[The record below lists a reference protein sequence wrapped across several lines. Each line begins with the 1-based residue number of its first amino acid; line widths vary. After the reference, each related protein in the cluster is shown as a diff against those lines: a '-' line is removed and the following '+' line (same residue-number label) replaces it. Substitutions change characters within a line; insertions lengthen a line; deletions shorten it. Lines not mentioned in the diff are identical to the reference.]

1 MGPLE
6 VLLIALRRQC
16 RLDEDEAYEY
26 VKSTLKKEMITPYH
40 ADELEIVNSVSWCI
54 NCGLCINHCPVV
66 AAIGVDRFSGPR
78 SIAVEL
84 SRSPP
89 EFWSTADK
97 VYLCTGCGT
106 CREVCP
112 KNVNIPEI
120 VNMIRARIFEHRPDL
135 VPKGFMFVR
144 EIITEHGLAFEPWA
158 DKEEKEESRDMRLK
172 HLGLPL
178 IPDIMKEK
186 ADVLFYPGCQAEE
199 RAQEV
204 REAAKVILDLFDVD
218 FTLLNEFSCCSLP
231 SRLMGD
237 EVTARELAKS
247 LKKKVKKLGVK
258 MVVTT
263 CAGCTSN
270 LADLAERDDWG
281 IPTYHLLEFLAEE
294 IGYDRIAQALKESKK
309 SVSVH
314 VSVHDPCHLIR
325 HTSRRIMDY
334 AMDILTLIP
343 GVRVT
348 ATEAHDSCCGGG
360 GMVSYHSK
368 DVANAVVQENLTALE
383 ETGAERLVTPCP
395 LCTAQIESNLFKS
408 GSSIEVDDLTVFIA
422 QRLSK
427 E

>member
-1 MGPLE
+1 LN
-6 VLLIALRRQC
+6 
-16 RLDEDEAYEY
+16 EDEAYEY
-26 VKSTLKKEMITPYH
+26 VKGTLRKEMITPYH
-40 ADELEIVNSVSWCI
+40 VDELEIVNSVSKCI

-66 AAIGVDRFSGPR
+66 SAVGIDRFSGPR

-89 EFWSTADK
+89 EYWSSADK
-97 VYLCTGCGT
+97 IYLCTGCGT

-112 KNVNIPEI
+112 KNVDIPEI
-120 VNMIRARIFEHRPDL
+120 VNMVRARIFEHRRDL

-144 EIITEHGLAFEPWA
+144 EIITEHSLAFEPWA
-158 DKEEKEESRDMRLK
+158 DKEEKEESRNMRLE
-172 HLGLPL
+172 HLGLPY
-178 IPDIMKEK
+178 IPDVVKEN

-204 REAAKVILDLFDVD
+204 REAGKIILKLFNVN
-218 FTLLNEFSCCSLP
+218 FTLLDEFSCCSLP

-237 EVTARELAKS
+237 EVTARSLAKQ

-258 MVVTT
+258 KVVTT

-270 LADLAERDDWG
+270 LAYLAERDEWG

-294 IGYDRIAQALKESKK
+294 IGYDRITQALKGSKNSESI
-309 SVSVH
+309 H

-334 AMDILTLIP
+334 AMDILALIP
-343 GVRVT
+343 GVKVT
-348 ATEAHDSCCGGG
+348 ASGAHDSCCGGG

-368 DVANAVVQENLTALE
+368 DVANAVVQENLIALE
-383 ETGAERLVTPCP
+383 ETGVERLVTPCP
-395 LCTAQIESNLFKS
+395 LCTAQIESNLFRS
-408 GSSIEVDDLTVFIA
+408 GSSIQVDDLSVFLA